1 MSEHQ
6 IFILDDEADIGE
18 FVANAA
24 RLNGFESAYFSDP
37 EAFMAALSA
46 STGACAAIDLQ
57 MPQLDGIEVLRRLS
71 NLRFARPIVIMSGM
85 DLKVLESARHFA
97 KANNLSVSDIA
108 AKPLRLEELSRI
120 FARLKVHARLPP
132 TRSEILQAMAEGEF
146 SLHLQPKV
154 LLQGRRDTAHP
165 FVPMGF
171 EGLARWTSPTKGLI
185 NPDVFIPQIM
195 DQGLGAQFSDHVF
208 DLALAI
214 LEQWKRQGIEATL
227 AINMSATDVE
237 DLSLADRLWS
247 RCAGTGVD
255 HRRITIEITETDAMR
270 HPATALDVLM
280 RLRLRGFLLSID
292 DFGTGYSSLVQ
303 LQRLPFGE
311 LKIDRSIIADC
322 SYSEQARIIV
332 KAIIDLA
339 HSLGLHVVAEGVED
353 LETLEL
359 LRSWSCDLLQGYVVS
374 RPLRADLAA
383 KWWLDRLELTH

>member
-24 RLNGFESAYFSDP
+24 RLNGFESEYFSDP
-37 EAFMAALSA
+37 ELFLAALSSSA
-46 STGACAAIDLQ
+46 GACAAIDLQ
-57 MPQLDGIEVLRRLS
+57 MPRFDGIEVLRRLS
-71 NLRFARPIVIMSGM
+71 SLQFTRPIVIMSGM

-108 AKPLRLEELSRI
+108 PKPLRLEELSRI
-120 FARLKVHARLPP
+120 FAGLKAHARLPP
-132 TRSEILQAMAEGEF
+132 TRNEILQAMAAGEF

-154 LLQGRRDTAHP
+154 LLQGTHDDAHP
-165 FVPMGF
+165 FIPSGF
-171 EGLARWTSPTKGLI
+171 EGLARWTSPTKGMI
-185 NPDVFIPQIM
+185 TPDVFIPQIM
-195 DQGLGAQFSDHVF
+195 ELGLGAQFSDHVF
-208 DLALAI
+208 DLALGI
-214 LEQWKRQGIEATL
+214 LGEWKDQGIDATI
-227 AINMSATDVE
+227 AVNMSASDVE

-270 HPATALDVLM
+270 HPATALDVLT

-292 DFGTGYSSLVQ
+292 DFGTGYSSLIQ

-311 LKIDRSIIADC
+311 LKIDRSIISDC

-353 LETLEL
+353 MEMLEL
-359 LRSWSCDLLQGYVVS
+359 LRSWSCDLLQGYVIS
-374 RPLRADLAA
+374 RPLRQDLAA
-383 KWWLDRLELTH
+383 KWWRDRVDLTH